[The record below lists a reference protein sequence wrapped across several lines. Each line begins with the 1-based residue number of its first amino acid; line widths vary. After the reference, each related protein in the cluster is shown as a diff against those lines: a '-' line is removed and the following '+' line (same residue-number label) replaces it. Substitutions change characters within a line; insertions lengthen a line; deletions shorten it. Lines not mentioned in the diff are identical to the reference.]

1 LQALYAL
8 CDMNPGQAL
17 SIRTQCVELSK
28 MPSLMVKLSLK
39 DTQDLIAFISGLL
52 LGNDQT
58 TRSWFAVFV
67 RTSQKRKGD
76 ALQLLR
82 DELQLQLQKLVVL
95 AMNSQLPDH
104 LVVQAAAILRLYCA
118 LRGIAGIK

>member
-1 LQALYAL
+1 
-8 CDMNPGQAL
+8 MNPGQAL